1 MKPTP
6 TGRIILDMLKRKMP
20 AYADMGLN
28 VAHVDDVAQ
37 GQLLAFER
45 GEPGN
50 CSENEVRRIQV
61 GHIEILQQDR
71 SPSVT

>member
-1 MKPTP
+1 MRDEPAKLAVHEEVDGGH
-6 TGRIILDMLKRKMP
+6 GR
-20 AYADMGLN
+20 
-28 VAHVDDVAQ
+28 VDDVAQ